1 MGDAEHGRLI
11 LTVSGGQNTWTRG
24 VQLSC
29 PEENGPHPHGAA
41 ACAALWRAQGEPGAV
56 IGDGHRCTREYDPV
70 TATAEGDW
78 NGRPV
83 VWHKTYPNAC
93 ALDAAKGPLF
103 RF

>member
-1 MGDAEHGRLI
+1 M
-11 LTVSGGQNTWTRG
+11 SGGQNTWTRG
-24 VQLSC
+24 VQLAC
-29 PEENGPHPHGAA
+29 PEGGGPHPHGAE

-70 TATAEGDW
+70 TAAIEGDW
-78 NGRPV
+78 NGHPV